1 MVDYAYSNGDGFHVA
16 PTQVKIGEQVSWG
29 RQGKPRR
36 SMLRNIARMHVWSY
50 GVTATPRNWPFWHFR
65 LKARVL
71 FAKDNGTE
79 EGERID
85 DPKKMHR
92 LRRSGCKGWR
102 NKQWHGRLLAFL
114 QVMSGESAYIRVSL
128 APGQYML
135 LSSEPL
141 LFTSPVSTALPDMS
155 DPDAEEQDE
164 STLGRPV
171 ADDED
176 AETEG
181 DGT

>member
-1 MVDYAYSNGDGFHVA
+1 
-16 PTQVKIGEQVSWG
+16 
-29 RQGKPRR
+29 
-36 SMLRNIARMHVWSY
+36 
-50 GVTATPRNWPFWHFR
+50 
-65 LKARVL
+65 
-71 FAKDNGTE
+71 
-79 EGERID
+79 
-85 DPKKMHR
+85 
-92 LRRSGCKGWR
+92 
-102 NKQWHGRLLAFL
+102 
-114 QVMSGESAYIRVSL
+114 MSGESAYIRVSL

-164 STLGRPV
+164 STLGRHV

-176 AETEG
+176 AENEG